1 MNVLSSSQGVP
12 TDQRVKTYGQL
23 KLELIQ
29 NGLFIPPE
37 VLKSPDVA
45 CGVCPGAPGEEVAL
59 ALAENFIVKTFL
71 KTEDQAQIKMKVR
84 DGGLF
89 LNSGDGGEEEVGII
103 PLPTFLKDLM
113 KQRTPLSENICL
125 DGYCLNIFLRAVD
138 KGKSLNMS
146 KDYIISIVQSAF
158 EEGAA
163 DLVQLNMDYCD
174 DKDRGFQLLAP
185 VVDAIK
191 KQFKTFVALKGFPP
205 QEKRT
210 IDLMYAAGF
219 DLLDF
224 PLDGFAGAESQEELI
239 PAHQVHDALEYAVGI
254 FPQGTVWT
262 ELILGAEPLDLI
274 KKKIDHLTER
284 GIVPQLKLLTTSI
297 HTSKDYWRVKEVA
310 RHLREAAERDRLNL
324 KWLYPNCRCVSPLDT
339 QYFTEAPKS
348 AQLATKPIYRS
359 RLGKKASEGFAAFRR
374 KLRIKNISDS
384 YESAGL

>member
-1 MNVLSSSQGVP
+1 VNVLNSSQGAP
-12 TDQRVKTYGQL
+12 IDQRVKTYGQL

-29 NGLFIPPE
+29 SGLFIPPE

-45 CGVCPGAPGEEVAL
+45 CGVCPGAPGDEVAL

-71 KTEDQAQIKMKVR
+71 KTEDQARIKMKVQN
-84 DGGLF
+84 GGLF
-89 LNSGDGGEEEVGII
+89 LNSGEGEEDEVGII
-103 PLPTFLKDLM
+103 PLPAFLKSLM
-113 KQRTPLSENICL
+113 KNRTPLSENICL
-125 DGYCLNIFLRAVD
+125 DGYCLNIFLRAID
-138 KGKSLNMS
+138 KGKKLNMS
-146 KDYIISIVQSAF
+146 KDYVISIVQSAF

-174 DKDRGFQLLAP
+174 DVDRGFQLLAP
-185 VVDAIK
+185 VVTAIK
-191 KQFKTFVALKGFPP
+191 KKFKTFVALKGFPP
-205 QEKRT
+205 QEKRM

-219 DLLDF
+219 DLLNF
-224 PLDGFAGAESQEELI
+224 PLDGFAGSDSQAELV
-239 PAHQVHDALEYAVGI
+239 PTHQVHDALEYAVGI

-284 GIVPQLKLLTTSI
+284 GIVPQLKLLATSI
-297 HTSKDYWRVKEVA
+297 HTGKDYWRVKEVA
-310 RHLREAAERDRLNL
+310 RHLRSAAERDRLNL

-339 QYFTEAPKS
+339 QFFTDEPKS